1 MRQVFGVGRLREASE
16 NISTRDGGR
25 KSLVTDV
32 EIVSRLWIGVVFY
45 RYHFLSQRLD
55 GLGSE
60 GGALDTYENDA
71 FPGFRNAI
79 VGCMK
84 HLWIQHDVV
93 IAIGSGKVAL
103 NNILHIPKANKS
115 LDILR
120 NKHLGSYEVY
130 HLFHPYIELASCFLR
145 R

>member
-32 EIVSRLWIGVVFY
+32 EIVSRLWIGVVFC
-45 RYHFLSQRLD
+45 RYPFLSQRLY

-60 GGALDTYENDA
+60 GGALNTYENDA
-71 FPGFRNAI
+71 LPGFGNAI

-103 NNILHIPKANKS
+103 NNILRKRVR
-115 LDILR
+115 D
-120 NKHLGSYEVY
+120 
-130 HLFHPYIELASCFLR
+130 ASIYASKKYRSSFYS
-145 R
+145 